1 MSSDAVSIN
10 FSGFESHFSNALDD
24 SLLFNLFTDVTL
36 VSDDDKYYRAHK
48 IVLSSCS
55 SLFSRLLETHQ
66 TNDRECFINFPGLQ
80 HQELKAMLDFM
91 YLGRVFVPH
100 VRFDEF
106 MQFMR
111 QIEVKGL
118 EKYKEAFETEQ
129 NYYLSTIKIRIGEQK
144 IEFLNTGNTGN
155 CLFFL

>member
-1 MSSDAVSIN
+1 MSSNAVSIN
-10 FSGFESHFSNALDD
+10 FYGFDSHFSNALDD
-24 SLLFNLFTDVTL
+24 SLLFNLFTDITL

-55 SLFSRLLETHQ
+55 SLFGRILETDQ

-80 HQELKAMLDFM
+80 HQELKAMLDLM
-91 YLGRVFVPH
+91 YLGRVSVPH
-100 VRFDEF
+100 VRIDEF

-118 EKYKEAFETEQ
+118 ENYKK
-129 NYYLSTIKIRIGEQK
+129 NKKL
-144 IEFLNTGNTGN
+144 
-155 CLFFL
+155 

>member
-10 FSGFESHFSNALDD
+10 FSGFESHFCNALDD

-36 VSDDDKYYRAHK
+36 VSDDNKYYRAHK

-66 TNDRECFINFPGLQ
+66 TNDRESFINFPGLQ
-80 HQELKAMLDFM
+80 HQELKAMLDYM
-91 YLGRVFVPH
+91 YLGRAFIPH

-106 MQFMR
+106 MQFMK

-118 EKYKEAFETEQ
+118 EKYKEAFKTEQIMPETE
-129 NYYLSTIKIRIGEQK
+129 TMIRNN
-144 IEFLNTGNTGN
+144 LNN
-155 CLFFL
+155 